1 MIETF
6 GDIAGKFDVLELVF
20 PDWYV
25 IGAIKKNIG
34 GHEDWIIENPDVGG
48 KIAVMTF
55 VLVLSHAESF
65 AHRGVA
71 IQNPSEF
78 GVGWHVR
85 LAIKM
90 YIFVQFEAG
99 SEKITDGAEHVR
111 LKIAIGFTDDG
122 VEVGDENIDVM
133 GAGIAVGEANHRKH
147 GAEKIAEGKVGVN
160 ANAGQDCFHK
170 SIIAGFSG
178 LGTMSDEAYGYS
190 GLGTRFDEIYG
201 GGS

>member
-99 SEKITDGAEHVR
+99 SEIITDSAEHVG
-111 LKIAIGFTDDG
+111 LKIAIGLTDDR
-122 VEVGDENIDVM
+122 VEVWDKNIDVM
-133 GAGIAVGEANHRKH
+133 STRVLIGEANHRKH
-147 GAEKIAEGKVGVN
+147 GAKKIAEGEVGVDT
-160 ANAGQDCFHK
+160 NAGQDCFHK

-178 LGTMSDEAYGYS
+178 LGASLMKSIAMKSIIDC
-190 GLGTRFDEIYG
+190 
-201 GGS
+201 

>member
-1 MIETF
+1 MVETF
-6 GDIAGKFDVLELVF
+6 GDVASKFDVLELVF

-48 KIAVMTF
+48 KIAVMAF

-65 AHRGVA
+65 AHRGMA

-78 GVGWHVR
+78 GVGWYVR

-90 YIFVQFEAG
+90 HIFVQFESG
-99 SEKITDGAEHVR
+99 SEIITDGAEHVG
-111 LKIAIGFTDDG
+111 LKVAIGFTDNR

-133 GAGIAVGEANHRKH
+133 GARITVCKANHRKH
-147 GAEKIAEGKVGVN
+147 GAEKIPDSEVGIN

-170 SIIAGFSG
+170 SIIAGFSW
-178 LGTMSDEAYGYS
+178 LGARFDEVYGYS
-190 GLGTRFDEIYG
+190 GLGARFDEVY
-201 GGS
+201 SV

>member
-1 MIETF
+1 MIETL
-6 GDIAGKFDVLELVF
+6 GDIASELDVLELVF
-20 PDWYV
+20 SDWHV

-34 GHEDWIIENPDVGG
+34 GHENWIIENPDIGG
-48 KIAVMTF
+48 KIAIMTF

-65 AHRGVA
+65 THRGMA

-90 YIFVQFEAG
+90 HIFVQFEAG
-99 SEKITDGAEHVR
+99 SEIITDGAEHVG
-111 LKIAIGFTDDG
+111 LKIAVGLTDDG
-122 VEVGDENIDVM
+122 VEVWDENIDVM
-133 GAGIAVGEANHRKH
+133 GAGVTIGKANHWKH
-147 GAEKIAEGKVGVN
+147 GAEKIPDSEVGVD

-178 LGTMSDEAYGYS
+178 LGARFDEAYGYS
-190 GLGTRFDEIYG
+190 GLGARFDEVY
-201 GGS
+201 SV

>member
-1 MIETF
+1 MVETL

-20 PDWYV
+20 PDWHI
-25 IGAIKKNIG
+25 IGTIKKNIG
-34 GHEDWIIENPDVGG
+34 GHEDWIIENPDVGR

-90 YIFVQFEAG
+90 HIFVQFEAG
-99 SEKITDGAEHVR
+99 SEIITDGAEHVG
-111 LKIAIGFTDDG
+111 LKVAVSFTDDR
-122 VEVGDENIDVM
+122 VEVGDENIDM
-133 GAGIAVGEANHRKH
+133 MSAGITVGEANHREH
-147 GAEKIAEGKVGVN
+147 GAKKIAEGKVGVN

-178 LGTMSDEAYGYS
+178 LGA
-190 GLGTRFDEIYG
+190 RFDEVY
-201 GGS
+201 SV